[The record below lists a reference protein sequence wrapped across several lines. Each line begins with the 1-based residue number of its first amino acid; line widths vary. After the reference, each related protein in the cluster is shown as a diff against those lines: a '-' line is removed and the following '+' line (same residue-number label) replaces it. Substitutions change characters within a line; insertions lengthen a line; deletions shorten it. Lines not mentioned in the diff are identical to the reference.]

1 MAHTLPHR
9 AWSRHASLIRYRA
22 TVTCSPARSLRLR
35 IHGEGER
42 MTGTTGRLRR
52 FAAIFGIGLAAAAV
66 ATGTAVAAD
75 SGSGGHHGDPP
86 RVKGTPCTASAHSCV
101 DLANNKA
108 WLIDDGKIARG
119 PVAISHGGQGKETPT
134 GTFRVLWKDQDHKS
148 AEFDNAP
155 MPYSV
160 FFADGGIAFH
170 QGNPNNP
177 SAGCV
182 HLSAADAQAWFAA
195 LEVGDEVQVR

>member
-1 MAHTLPHR
+1 VR
-9 AWSRHASLIRYRA
+9 N
-22 TVTCSPARSLRLR
+22 R
-35 IHGEGER
+35 I
-42 MTGTTGRLRR
+42 
-52 FAAIFGIGLAAAAV
+52 
-66 ATGTAVAAD
+66 
-75 SGSGGHHGDPP
+75 
-86 RVKGTPCTASAHSCV
+86 TPCTASAHSCV

-182 HLSAADAQAWFAA
+182 HLSAADARAWFAA

>member
-1 MAHTLPHR
+1 
-9 AWSRHASLIRYRA
+9 
-22 TVTCSPARSLRLR
+22 
-35 IHGEGER
+35 
-42 MTGTTGRLRR
+42 
-52 FAAIFGIGLAAAAV
+52 V
-66 ATGTAVAAD
+66 A
-75 SGSGGHHGDPP
+75 
-86 RVKGTPCTASAHSCV
+86 
-101 DLANNKA
+101 N
-108 WLIDDGKIARG
+108 
-119 PVAISHGGQGKETPT
+119 SHGGQGKETPT

-148 AEFDNAP
+148 AEFDDAP

>member
-1 MAHTLPHR
+1 
-9 AWSRHASLIRYRA
+9 
-22 TVTCSPARSLRLR
+22 
-35 IHGEGER
+35 
-42 MTGTTGRLRR
+42 MTGTTWRLRR
-52 FAAIFGIGLAAAAV
+52 SAAIVCIGLTAAAV
-66 ATGTAVAAD
+66 VSGIAAAVMTGTALAAD
-75 SGSGGHHGDPP
+75 SGGHGGHDDHRDHGGNSRDHGGPP
-86 RVKGTPCTASAHSCV
+86 QGQGHAVHRVTPRACV

-108 WLIDDGKIARG
+108 WLIHDGEITRG

-148 AEFDNAP
+148 AEFNDAP

-182 HLSAADAQAWFAA
+182 HLSAADAAMAWFAD

>member
-1 MAHTLPHR
+1 
-9 AWSRHASLIRYRA
+9 
-22 TVTCSPARSLRLR
+22 
-35 IHGEGER
+35 

-52 FAAIFGIGLAAAAV
+52 AAAIVGIGLAAAAV
-66 ATGTAVAAD
+66 VTGTAVAAD
-75 SGSGGHHGDPP
+75 GGHHGGPP
-86 RVKGTPCTASAHSCV
+86 RVKGTPCTASADACV

-108 WLIDDGKIARG
+108 WLIDDGKITRG
-119 PVAISHGGQGKETPT
+119 PVAISHGGQGKETPA
-134 GTFRVLWKDQDHKS
+134 GTFHVLWKDKDHKS
-148 AEFDNAP
+148 AEFNDAP

-182 HLSAADAQAWFAA
+182 HLSATDAQTWFAA
-195 LEVGDEVQVR
+195 LEVGDEVQVH